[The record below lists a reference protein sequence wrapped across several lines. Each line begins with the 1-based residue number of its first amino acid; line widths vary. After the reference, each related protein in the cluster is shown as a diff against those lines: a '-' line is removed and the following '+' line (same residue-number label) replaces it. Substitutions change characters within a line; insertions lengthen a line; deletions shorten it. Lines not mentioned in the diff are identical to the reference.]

1 MHDISIVINFM
12 DKSSNERPLVCRM
25 KLVDIL
31 YVVPY
36 YPVPQ
41 KGTEK
46 LEVKVSKKEA
56 DFVIR
61 FLFNANYNFLKEPNF
76 DSFFESPKFKMITK
90 EGNLALE
97 KGLKVRIVLTFV

>member
-1 MHDISIVINFM
+1 
-12 DKSSNERPLVCRM
+12 M
-25 KLVDIL
+25 KLIDIL
-31 YVVPY
+31 YVMPY

-56 DFVIR
+56 GCIIKIFTLITD
-61 FLFNANYNFLKEPNF
+61 YTFLKEPNF

-97 KGLKVRIVLTFV
+97 KGLKVRHKLFSFVQ